1 MSIRS
6 VAVFCLVFAAPAFCQ
21 SAAEVKPQEPAVKI
35 IRVQGDPR
43 PIVEL
48 VKPGSNAIIQW
59 DSALGVIVLRGSPS
73 SVASAERV
81 IQELESLNGNTQSRD
96 IELIFHVLGGVPADG
111 ASARSSESQ
120 NADLAP
126 VYKQLHGAFPF
137 KSYQVL
143 STVLMRSGQGT
154 SSSTEGMMKSP
165 NSLQDSVTPG
175 SYKIEYDSAS
185 LSGGSVPVIH
195 LKKLHFSARIPYVSG
210 SIALSQTSMRDVGVE
225 TDVDLRDG
233 QKVVVGTSNI
243 EPAGTTLFIVV
254 TARLL

>member
-1 MSIRS
+1 
-6 VAVFCLVFAAPAFCQ
+6 
-21 SAAEVKPQEPAVKI
+21 
-35 IRVQGDPR
+35 
-43 PIVEL
+43 
-48 VKPGSNAIIQW
+48 
-59 DSALGVIVLRGSPS
+59 
-73 SVASAERV
+73 
-81 IQELESLNGNTQSRD
+81 
-96 IELIFHVLGGVPADG
+96 
-111 ASARSSESQ
+111 
-120 NADLAP
+120 
-126 VYKQLHGAFPF
+126 
-137 KSYQVL
+137 
-143 STVLMRSGQGT
+143 
-154 SSSTEGMMKSP
+154 MKSP